1 MGRFPSG
8 QRGQTVNLLAP
19 PSKVRI
25 LLCPV
30 YNQLLAGYE
39 CRCGGTGRR
48 AGLKIL
54 LWQHSTGSIPVTGMF
69 KFFKALGVPDFSGM
83 AFFVFF
89 YAIEIPLEFLLY
101 KKVPLNRRTCG
112 KGKTVAQQACAR
124 CEKIIVANGYVLG
137 AKNGQCKILVG
148 KK

>member
-1 MGRFPSG
+1 MTIFAQKYILIEQFESNGI
-8 QRGQTVNLLAP
+8 LAQLGEHLP
-19 PSKVRI
+19 YKQGVTGSSPVGPTRLSKD
-25 LLCPV
+25 
-30 YNQLLAGYE
+30 NQGS
-39 CRCGGTGRR
+39 RCGGTGRR

-83 AFFVFF
+83 SFFVFF

-112 KGKTVAQQACAR
+112 KGKTVAQ
-124 CEKIIVANGYVLG
+124 
-137 AKNGQCKILVG
+137 
-148 KK
+148 